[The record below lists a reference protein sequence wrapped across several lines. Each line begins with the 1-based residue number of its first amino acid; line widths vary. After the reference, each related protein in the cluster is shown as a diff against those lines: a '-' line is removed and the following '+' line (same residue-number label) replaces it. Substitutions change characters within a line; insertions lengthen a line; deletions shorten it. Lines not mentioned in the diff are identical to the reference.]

1 MAYAVPNRARPIP
14 TPFNERSDESMA
26 FTGTTYHADS
36 DADDEYERSVMT
48 SPIELHDDSDD
59 SEDTE
64 PPSAD
69 HTPTFGNG
77 GDDSHLPRTII
88 TEWTAEETVRFV
100 AGLGLRQYGERFL
113 ENEIVGE
120 ALVALKHDELK
131 ELGIAS
137 VGHRITILKA
147 VYEIKMEQDI
157 PIDPDSYVPQS
168 AEPNLQYDMATKDDM
183 HRLARSILKL
193 RDERIA
199 QLETQLMKVADEHR
213 RLRQELLPIF
223 RNIKES
229 EHLPQVPMTAP
240 NPETVASPPIQTIGG
255 VGGLARTF
263 SKKLFLGSNSNP
275 KNNSPTHIPNSIP
288 EGKALADSSSL
299 DPSAAATVA
308 SNSLT
313 ASMSGGSLPGN
324 SPSIPSPTSPYPYI
338 HQSLA
343 PTSYRRDGS
352 AAGISRYDGTEEVI
366 SRTAPTPTPPSEPPN
381 SGKSTSSRMT
391 RYESTLSSATTV
403 VGSNSVHNSMVPQP
417 LSSSSTPAA
426 TPGNEAPSVEI
437 FKSFRVGLEDPCWK
451 VLPAALRKYNIQAD
465 WRAYAL
471 YIVHGDQ
478 ERTVGLEE
486 KPLSL
491 FKDLEREGKKP
502 MFMLRKLAGGD
513 VGIPASAAGVKGL
526 GGGATISSAAS
537 IRTMQPS
544 GATLPGG
551 VL

>member
-1 MAYAVPNRARPIP
+1 MVHAAPKRARPIP
-14 TPFNERSDESMA
+14 TSVDFRRSNKSMA

-48 SPIELHDDSDD
+48 SPIEPHDDSDE

-100 AGLGLRQYGERFL
+100 AGLGLRQYGERIL

-147 VYEIKMEQDI
+147 VYEIKIEQDI
-157 PIDPDSYVPQS
+157 PIDPDSYIPQS
-168 AEPNLQYDMATKDDM
+168 AEPNPQYDMATKDDM

-193 RDERIA
+193 RDERII
-199 QLETQLMKVADEHR
+199 QLETQLMKIADEYR
-213 RLRQELLPIF
+213 KLRQELLPVF

-229 EHLPQVPMTAP
+229 EHLPQVPITTAI
-240 NPETVASPPIQTIGG
+240 PETVASPPIQTTSG

-275 KNNSPTHIPNSIP
+275 KTHSPTHIPNSIP
-288 EGKALADSSSL
+288 EGKALTDSSSL

-324 SPSIPSPTSPYPYI
+324 SPSMPSPTSPYPYAQ
-338 HQSLA
+338 QSLA

-352 AAGISRYDGTEEVI
+352 AAGISRYDGAEDGI
-366 SRTAPTPTPPSEPPN
+366 PRTVPTPTPPSDPPN

-391 RYESTLSSATTV
+391 RYESTLSSASTAI
-403 VGSNSVHNSMVPQP
+403 GGNSVHNSMVPQP
-417 LSSSSTPAA
+417 LSSSSTP
-426 TPGNEAPSVEI
+426 TPGSEAPSVEI

-471 YIVHGDQ
+471 YIVYGDQ
-478 ERTVGLEE
+478 ERAVGLEE

-491 FKDLEREGKKP
+491 FKDLDREGKKP

-526 GGGATISSAAS
+526 GSGATMSSAAS
-537 IRTMQPS
+537 VRTMQPS
-544 GATLPGG
+544 GTSLPGG